1 MSLFQNIDLFK
12 ALKAERKRLRSV
24 DDELMDD
31 VKRIL
36 FKDLYS
42 DKKILDNLKSYN
54 KSYEILD
61 EEGLDPSRIFSLDE
75 IKNIAIKYRLRFLD
89 SPIYKGPIPSEAL
102 NEIKEISENQGKDLR
117 VFKILAPISFF
128 KRKTKNDAD
137 AILFTITNLG
147 NYYLLFRWGYPT
159 PWHRWLS
166 SYPLRDFEKMFALI
180 LSITLILSL
189 SFPTQWI
196 TMDRE
201 AEYFSMYRIATFF
214 HMLIFDSAIAAFVL
228 FGFYSNFSASQWN
241 NPAIFE

>member
-1 MSLFQNIDLFK
+1 MPLFQNIDLFK
-12 ALKAERKRLRSV
+12 ALKSEKERIRTV
-24 DDELMDD
+24 DDELMED

-42 DKKILDNLKSYN
+42 DKKILDNIQSYN

-61 EEGLDPSRIFSLDE
+61 EEGLDPNRIFSLEE

-89 SPIYKGPIPSEAL
+89 SPIYKGSIPSEAL
-102 NEIKEISENQGKDLR
+102 NEIKEISEIQGKDLR
-117 VFKILAPISFF
+117 AFKILASISFF
-128 KRKTKNDAD
+128 KGKAKNDAD
-137 AILFTITNLG
+137 AILFTVTNLG
-147 NYYLLFRWGYPT
+147 NYYLLFRWGHST
-159 PWHRWLS
+159 PWHRWIS

-180 LSITLILSL
+180 LGITLLLSL
-189 SFPTQWI
+189 CFPTAWI
-196 TMDRE
+196 TMDRD

-241 NPAIFE
+241 NPSIFE

>member
-1 MSLFQNIDLFK
+1 MPLFRNIDLIQ
-12 ALKAERKRLRSV
+12 ALKSEKKRIRSI
-24 DDELMDD
+24 DDELIED

-36 FKDLYS
+36 IKDLYS
-42 DKKILDNLKSYN
+42 EKKILDNIQSYN

-61 EEGLDPSRIFSLDE
+61 EEGLDPSRVFSLEE

-102 NEIKEISENQGKDLR
+102 NEIKVISHQQGKDLR
-117 VFKILAPISFF
+117 GFKILAPISFF
-128 KRKTKNDAD
+128 KRKTKNDSD
-137 AILFTITNLG
+137 AILFTATDLG
-147 NYYLLFRWGYPT
+147 NYYLLFRWGHPT

-166 SYPLRDFEKMFALI
+166 SFPLRDFEKLFALI
-180 LSITLILSL
+180 LGFTLLISL
-189 SFPTQWI
+189 SFPTHWI

-241 NPAIFE
+241 NPAIYE